1 LQLSYTAFGLIV
13 IGLLTW
19 LVFGIFRRR

>member
-1 LQLSYTAFGLIV
+1 MV

-19 LVFGIFRRR
+19 LVTVTTEKADEEPELELS